1 MIIIYILAITFLLG
15 IVFIQWI
22 VPLIDGI
29 INLFLTQ
36 LEVWKSSM
44 TVKIA
49 NYQTQITQAKK
60 ELEETNTS
68 AIGFVIKEEEDDYEE

>member
-1 MIIIYILAITFLLG
+1 
-15 IVFIQWI
+15 
-22 VPLIDGI
+22 
-29 INLFLTQ
+29 
-36 LEVWKSSM
+36 M

>member
-1 MIIIYILAITFLLG
+1 
-15 IVFIQWI
+15 
-22 VPLIDGI
+22 
-29 INLFLTQ
+29 
-36 LEVWKSSM
+36 M

-68 AIGFVIKEEEDDYEE
+68 TIGFVIKEEEDDYEE